1 MPGMVGLFLQGC
13 LCMDTHEYPNY
24 VDTENL
30 SFWAA

>member
-13 LCMDTHEYPNY
+13 LCMDPREYPNY

-30 SFWAA
+30 SFWVA